1 MKIIPLLFLFQMIFL
16 KGNSQDTPKYLWNGK
31 ELTYKAW
38 RDSLK
43 FEYLKYCDSLKKND
57 KFAATK
63 K

>member
-1 MKIIPLLFLFQMIFL
+1 MIVL

-57 KFAATK
+57 KFATTK